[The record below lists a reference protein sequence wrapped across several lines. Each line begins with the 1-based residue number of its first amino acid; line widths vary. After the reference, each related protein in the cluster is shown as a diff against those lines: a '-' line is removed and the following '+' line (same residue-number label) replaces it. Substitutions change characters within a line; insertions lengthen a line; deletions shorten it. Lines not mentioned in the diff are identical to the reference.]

1 MVQYRDVVKGIKKR
15 DETGHRHIPKGV
27 THGEYMSRFL
37 KTDTICP
44 CITLVVYW
52 GDKPWDGPR
61 RLSDLFIDC
70 PWTPLAW
77 DLELNLL
84 DVQRM
89 TEEEICSYT
98 GELRTVFGFIKYA
111 KEKKKLE
118 KFIENNQE
126 YFSDVSETALN
137 ALDELTHSP
146 ELQGLRKSQYQTQ
159 EGGFNM
165 CLGIQEMIQE
175 GKREGRAE
183 GRTEGLQRGIEGAVE
198 LLREAGF
205 EDRFIVERIM
215 AKFQLSLEDAE
226 GYVLLDS

>member
-1 MVQYRDVVKGIKKR
+1 MVQFRDVVKGIKKR

-215 AKFQLSLEDAE
+215 AK
-226 GYVLLDS
+226 LDRKSVV